1 MELPHSLKTLP
12 FVILN
17 KNVWETITVITAE
30 YKRKFT
36 FKTFRTVCIR
46 KVYIPDIYFE
56 RIILLSSNKYGW
68 INFKMGLNKFNLQ
81 LN

>member
-30 YKRKFT
+30 CKRKFT
-36 FKTFRTVCIR
+36 FKTFRIVCIR
-46 KVYIPDIYFE
+46 KVWISDIYFE
-56 RIILLSSNKYGW
+56 QIILLSSNK
-68 INFKMGLNKFNLQ
+68 Q
-81 LN
+81 TD